1 MWMILFV
8 WQAAI
13 KLKARNICLSI
24 VVFLALYGSMSGF
37 GLVFQVLITTSQAP
51 TFLNLQI
58 IWVGGG
64 VVDHFFNFC
73 GFFVCGSY
81 GKNVII
87 EFLIMFILPL
97 WSFQKNLSSTLI
109 GG

>member
-1 MWMILFV
+1 MWMILCVAGCDQIESAQHLF
-8 WQAAI
+8 I
-13 KLKARNICLSI
+13 NCS
-24 VVFLALYGSMSGF
+24 FLALYGSMSGF
-37 GLVFQVLITTSQAP
+37 GLVFQGLITTSQAP
-51 TFLNLQI
+51 TSLNLQI
-58 IWVGGG
+58 TWVGGG
-64 VVDHFFNFC
+64 VVDHFSSFC

-97 WSFQKNLSSTLI
+97 WSFRKKLSSTLI